1 MLSIPNFIQGIEM
14 EDPAHD
20 VTHNFGKMMVLYRLL
35 GGIPNLSIST
45 THDDGTGFAIHTKTK
60 KDATSVNEYINGV
73 SYRVYGNDYKIV
85 SICEQKSIQVKIS
98 KI

>member
-1 MLSIPNFIQGIEM
+1 MLSIPNFIQGIET
-14 EDPAHD
+14 DNPTHD

-45 THDDGTGFAIHTKTK
+45 THEDGTVFSIQAKTK
-60 KDATSVNEYINGV
+60 KDANSVNEYINGI
-73 SYRVYGNDYKIV
+73 SYRVYGSNYRV
-85 SICEQKSIQVKIS
+85 MSVCEQKSIKVKIS